1 MGGIVLRGNFHDVT
15 PLWAKVT
22 ETHLEGVRSLTAVRL
37 NIDRTHF
44 GPTKVTHFRNCRLA
58 MLSTLGPLEQIWP
71 TVYKNV
77 S

>member
-1 MGGIVLRGNFHDVT
+1 MWPILGSFVEIQMYGIL
-15 PLWAKVT
+15 L
-22 ETHLEGVRSLTAVRL
+22 HLNEKVRSLPAVPAVRL

-44 GPTKVTHFRNCRLA
+44 GQTKVTHFRNCGLA
-58 MLSTLGPLEQIWP
+58 MLFALGPLEQIWP